1 MKRALLILA
10 GVVGGIVALVGIA
23 IAVVLFVIDPN
34 DYKAEIADLVMKNT
48 DSELAIADRME
59 WTVWPN
65 IGVKLGKTTL
75 SDPVAKETL
84 VAVDKAA
91 VSVQVMPLF
100 ASRIQIDA
108 VSLDGAKVR
117 FIQRA
122 DGSTSWDRL
131 LAKLASQPEEKSEK
145 VAFNV
150 KDLDV
155 RNTSLFLKDEKAGV
169 ERVVENIVVKAKDID
184 PDKSFPVQA
193 LFDFRQQ
200 DAAGKTV
207 LAKSS
212 IGAVIKLDQEN
223 QKYDL
228 GQLVFSS
235 DLSGT
240 LLPAPAFLSVKGDVA
255 ADMKAQQ
262 VQVNALDFAAEYK
275 DPALTAPATVNLKG
289 NVLADLGKQLVKI
302 DGLDAKAVYPAQGLS
317 APASVSFTAG
327 VLADLAQTTATISTL
342 QLKASWPDAARPSPI
357 NAALA
362 SNITAN
368 WGTGAV
374 AAPQFALNAVL
385 PDKSFPKPLQLALN
399 APLTANYLQG
409 VASLPAF
416 TLDIVGVRSQGSLE
430 AVLPSLREGT
440 PPDTPV
446 TKGMGISGGIATSTF
461 NPRQVMAALGIAAPK
476 TADPAVLQ
484 SASLQAALQGDDSK
498 ILLKNIRLKLDGTTL
513 TGDAG
518 ISDLATM
525 RLYARLALDRLDADR
540 YLPPATTAAAAAPA
554 AASTPQAAATGLL
567 PVDLLR
573 SQNLDVALSA
583 GGLKVMTYDI
593 SNFRLAATAANGLI
607 NVSEFRGTVYSGGF
621 SVPMTIN
628 VQGAQPV
635 LVLQPTL
642 ERMDIGPLASKLL
655 KKELVEGKASYNGKL
670 SLTGNSTDAWMK
682 SVSGDSNLKFEN
694 GLLHGV
700 NVMNEVTAAL
710 GKYAALLPLLT
721 GKDAATLATKQNDTE
736 IASFAAENTLS
747 NGVVS
752 TKAVN
757 TDLRKAKVAGGG
769 NFNLVTQEI
778 DYTFKLQLDKSVL
791 GDKYAGY
798 QLPVNCKGSLRGA
811 LTSLCR
817 LDSRAVGEMVVKAA
831 ASKELEKL
839 GIKGGDVKGA
849 VDEKK
854 KEAEAAA
861 QQRIEEEKQKAAE
874 KLNQKIGEGLNKLF
888 NR

>member
-1 MKRALLILA
+1 MKRALLIVA
-10 GVVGGIVALVGIA
+10 GIVGGLVALVGIA

-34 DYKAEIADLVMKNT
+34 DYKAEIADLVKKNT
-48 DSELAIADRME
+48 DSELVITDRME
-59 WTVWPN
+59 WAVWPN

-84 VAVDKAA
+84 VAVDKAS

-108 VSLDGAKVR
+108 VNLDGAKVR

-122 DGSTSWDRL
+122 DGTTSWDRL
-131 LAKLASQPEEKSEK
+131 LAKLASKPEEKSEK
-145 VAFNV
+145 VSFNV
-150 KDLDV
+150 KQLDV
-155 RNTSLFLKDEKAGV
+155 RNTSIYLKDEKAGV
-169 ERVVENIVVKAKDID
+169 ERTIGNVVVKASDID
-184 PDKSFPVQA
+184 PDKAFPLYA
-193 LFDFRQQ
+193 AFDFQQQ

-207 LAKSS
+207 LAKNTFD
-212 IGAVIKLDQEN
+212 AVITLDQDN
-223 QKYDL
+223 QKYGL
-228 GQLVFSS
+228 GKLVFTS

-240 LLPAPAFLSVKGDVA
+240 LLPAPATVSVKGDVA

-275 DPALTAPATVNLKG
+275 DPALTAPATVNVKG
-289 NVLADLGKQLVKI
+289 NVNADLGKQLVKV
-302 DGLDAKAVYPAQGLS
+302 DGLDAKAVYPAKGLS

-327 VLADLAQTTATISTL
+327 VVADLAQTTATISTL
-342 QLKASWPDAARPSPI
+342 QLKASWPDATRPSPI

-385 PDKSFPKPLQLALN
+385 PDKSFPKPLQVALN

-409 VASLPAF
+409 TASIPAF
-416 TLDIVGVRSQGSLE
+416 TLDAVGVRTQGSLE
-430 AVLPSLREGT
+430 ALLPALREGT
-440 PPDTPV
+440 PPETPA
-446 TKGMGISGGIATSTF
+446 TKGMGISGGIATSSF
-461 NPRQVMAALGIAAPK
+461 NPRNVMSALGMAVPK
-476 TADPAVLQ
+476 TADPAALQ
-484 SASLQAALQGDDSK
+484 SASVQATIQGDDSK

-518 ISDLATM
+518 ISDLSTM
-525 RLYARLALDRLDADR
+525 RLYSRLALDSMDVDR
-540 YLPPATTAAAAAPA
+540 YLPPETAAAKPA
-554 AASTPQAAATGLL
+554 AATAPQAAATGLL
-567 PVDLLR
+567 PVDLLK
-573 SQNLDVALSA
+573 SQNLDVALNA
-583 GGLKVMTYDI
+583 GSLKVMTYAI
-593 SNFRLAATAANGLI
+593 SNFRVAATAANGLI
-607 NVSEFRGTVYSGGF
+607 NVSEFRGTVYNGGF
-621 SVPMTIN
+621 SIPMTIN

-635 LVLQPTL
+635 LKLQPKL
-642 ERMDIGPLASKLL
+642 ERMDIGPLANKLL
-655 KKELVEGKASYNGKL
+655 KKELVEGKASYNGNL
-670 SLTGNSTDAWMK
+670 ALTGNSTDAWMK

-700 NVMNEVTAAL
+700 NVMNEVTGAL

-721 GKDAATLATKQNDTE
+721 GKDAATLASKQNDTE
-736 IASFAAENTLS
+736 IASFAADNTLS

-752 TKAVN
+752 TKALN

-769 NFNLVTQEI
+769 NFNLLTQEV
-778 DYTFKLQLDKSVL
+778 DYTFNLQLDKSVL

-798 QLPVNCKGSLRGA
+798 QLPVKCKGSLKGA
-811 LTSLCR
+811 LTSLCK
-817 LDSRAVGEMVVKAA
+817 LDSRAVGEMVTRAVAA
-831 ASKELEKL
+831 KELEKL

-861 QQRIEEEKQKAAE
+861 QQKIDEEKKKAAD
-874 KLNQKIGEGLNKLF
+874 KLNQKLGEGLNKLF
-888 NR
+888 GR

>member
-34 DYKAEIADLVMKNT
+34 DYKAEIADLVKKNT
-48 DSELAIADRME
+48 DSELVIADRLE
-59 WTVWPN
+59 WTLWPN

-84 VAVDKAA
+84 VAVDKAS

-108 VSLDGAKVR
+108 VNLDGAQVR

-155 RNTSLFLKDEKAGV
+155 RNTSLFLRDEKAAV
-169 ERVVENIVVKAKDID
+169 ERVVENIVIKAKDID
-184 PDKSFPVQA
+184 PDKSFPLQA
-193 LFDFRQQ
+193 AFDFRQQ
-200 DAAGKTV
+200 DAAGKTL
-207 LAKSS
+207 LAKNTFD
-212 IGAVIKLDQEN
+212 AVIKLDQEN

-228 GQLVFSS
+228 GQLAVTS

-240 LLPAPAFLSVKGDVA
+240 LLPAPAFVLVKGDVA

-262 VQVNALDFAAEYK
+262 VQVNALEVAAEYK

-289 NVLADLGKQLVKI
+289 NVNADLGKQLVKVE
-302 DGLDAKAVYPAQGLS
+302 GLDAKAAYPAQGLS
-317 APASVSFTAG
+317 APATVSFTAG
-327 VLADLAQTTATISTL
+327 VVADLAQSTATISTL
-342 QLKASWPDAARPSPI
+342 QLKAGWPDAARPSPI

-362 SNITAN
+362 SNITVN
-368 WGTGAV
+368 WATGAV

-385 PDKSFPKPLQLALN
+385 PDKGFPKPLQLALN

-416 TLDIVGVRSQGSLE
+416 TLDAVGVRTQGSLE
-430 AVLPSLREGT
+430 ALLPSLREGT

-446 TKGMGISGGIATSTF
+446 TKGMGISGGIATSAF

-484 SASLQAALQGDDSK
+484 SASVQAAVQGDDSK

-540 YLPPATTAAAAAPA
+540 YLPPAT
-554 AASTPQAAATGLL
+554 AASGAPPATSKAQAAATGLL

-583 GGLKVMTYDI
+583 GSLKVMTYDI
-593 SNFRLAATAANGLI
+593 SNFRVAATAANGLI

-635 LVLQPTL
+635 LALQPTL
-642 ERMDIGPLASKLL
+642 DRMDIGPLASKLL
-655 KKELVEGKASYNGKL
+655 KKELVEGRASYNGKL

-700 NVMNEVTAAL
+700 NVMNEITGAL

-747 NGVVS
+747 NGVVN
-752 TKAVN
+752 TKAIN

-769 NFNLVTQEI
+769 NFNLLTQEV
-778 DYTFKLQLDKSVL
+778 DYTFNLQLDKSVL
-791 GDKYAGY
+791 GEKYAGY
-798 QLPVNCKGSLRGA
+798 SLPVNCKGSLKGA

-817 LDSRAVGEMVVKAA
+817 LDSRVVGEMVVKAA
-831 ASKELEKL
+831 AAKELEKL
-839 GIKGGDVKGA
+839 GIKGGDVKAA

-854 KEAEAAA
+854 KEAETAA
-861 QQRIEEEKQKAAE
+861 QQKIEEEKQKAAE